1 MAGESPKLPCPKGGA
16 ELLDMYYLE
25 IRSHLLEA
33 GAILDRLERSPDWES
48 IKDDPRLQKL
58 RGALDVLAEPGADRT
73 ERFLNS
79 FSV

>member
-1 MAGESPKLPCPKGGA
+1 MTRESAKLPCRKSGV

-33 GAILDRLERSPDWES
+33 AAGLDRLERSPDWETF
-48 IKDDPRLQKL
+48 KDDPRLEKL
-58 RGALDVLAEPGADRT
+58 KAALEVLARPGTDRA
-73 ERFLNS
+73 ERFLNR